1 MNLRVLAGPVRVPA
15 QEACFVLLALASA
28 RRQRVQCFPARAGWP
43 FVSNCEATVD
53 QDFASSI
60 ASAIADP
67 AASGAQGHPSWVLG
81 PVNSVSSAYACPVI
95 WTPFPPADGITVR
108 SHPAAHLKKRH
119 DRQLAKG
126 QLSYERQTDSSDL
139 VSLKGRRQPE
149 RPVKA
154 RRPRRRSRRPADD
167 ERVD

>member
-1 MNLRVLAGPVRVPA
+1 M
-15 QEACFVLLALASA
+15 LLALASA
-28 RRQRVQCFPARAGWP
+28 RRRRVQCFPTRAGWP

-119 DRQLAKG
+119 DRQLAKR

-154 RRPRRRSRRPADD
+154 RRPRRRSRKPADD
-167 ERVD
+167 ERVG